1 MRKKYISQQS
11 GVTLIELLAAL
22 TISALLIGIVYGI
35 FTYSVQSNNKTQS
48 HINLRQEANLIITE
62 MRKRHQEAT
71 ANYEICYDELLA
83 NELPSKQGLSLEKVS
98 VDDVIIDATHC
109 KQEID
114 PSKALPVKFTL
125 TDQQNR
131 NQFTIDTVIEGR
143 RNSGSVAV
151 EIEKPDKQSFAD
163 YLRATGTFVYVNK
176 LELKGSPNIIGET
189 GTVVIR
195 EGLKEINGGG
205 SISIEAKEIYIKG
218 NVSIKN
224 SILGNLTEPVS
235 NIYINGDVDIDGG
248 NSTKIF
254 GYLKYTGDLS
264 VKNNKDVMTHPA
276 EKVNSILSFP
286 AYIPALKEES
296 WYREQEYDSDQTL
309 RDNMKYFGESIEFNN
324 DKKQTYENVIIASKG
339 DISLKNVDIIGILF
353 APQGKVEID
362 GSSKFTGIIV
372 ANEFISSS
380 GNSQVQFKM
389 PGKDV
394 ELPF

>member
-114 PSKALPVKFTL
+114 PSKALSVKFTL

-163 YLRATGTFVYVNK
+163 YLRATGIFLDVNT
-176 LELKGSPNIIGET
+176 LEIKGGPTIKGEQ
-189 GTVVIR
+189 GTVVVR
-195 EGLKEINGGG
+195 ENFNPNSSNNIEIQ
-205 SISIEAKEIYIKG
+205 AKDIYIQG
-218 NVSIKN
+218 NVNRSKN
-224 SILGNLTEPVS
+224 SFELGNSNNPVS
-235 NIYINGDVDIDGG
+235 NIYIDGNVSID
-248 NSTKIF
+248 KDKDAPPIR
-254 GYLKYTGDLS
+254 GYLQYTGNLD
-264 VKNNKDVMTHPA
+264 
-276 EKVNSILSFP
+276 
-286 AYIPALKEES
+286 LKENPINS
-296 WYREQEYDSDQTL
+296 VISHSAKRVDKIVSPS
-309 RDNMKYFGESIEFNN
+309 FGNLPQFKDPI
-324 DKKQTYENVIIASKG
+324 QNVGKIIIASYATG
-339 DISLKNVDIIGILF
+339 TFSVDR
-353 APQGKVEID
+353 KME
-362 GSSKFTGIIV
+362 GIIFYPNGTV
-372 ANEFISSS
+372 DFKG
-380 GNSQVQFKM
+380 GNNTFRGIVIADKVYLNGGDTLIFQ
-389 PGKDV
+389 PLTEDE